1 MTAVYAG
8 TEFSSMPINDCKL
21 LLPSLYMAS
30 VHYYAALN
38 AAAEAV
44 IDCGMHFDKR
54 MKSTHRCDIADV
66 NGLLKLTVPVE
77 KPLSLSTAHCDD
89 VVISQHGHWWNVH
102 LTALKSAYGRTP
114 FFEYY
119 LDDFAPLLSSDWIG
133 HSITEHNAA
142 IDTLLRRLLYIDTP
156 VRYAGS
162 NDSEIIPA
170 DQYSDYRRRHI
181 DFTTDVPYY
190 QIRSEEHGFIPSLSV
205 VDLLFNMG
213 PEAQI
218 VLRQMV

>member
-1 MTAVYAG
+1 
-8 TEFSSMPINDCKL
+8 MPIKDSKL
-21 LLPSLYMAS
+21 LLPPCYMAS

-44 IDCGMHFDKR
+44 IDTRMHFDKR
-54 MKSTHRCDIADV
+54 MKHTHRCSIADV
-66 NGLLKLTVPVE
+66 NGPLMLTVPVE
-77 KPLSLSTAHCDD
+77 KPASLTTAHCDD
-89 VVISQHGHWWNVH
+89 IVVSSHGHWWNVH

-119 LDDFAPLLSSDWIG
+119 LDDFAPLLSSQWVG
-133 HSITEHNAA
+133 KKITEHNAA
-142 IDTLLRRLLYIDTP
+142 IDTLLRRLLAINTKVSYIDTETDDNNLT
-156 VRYAGS
+156 VA
-162 NDSEIIPA
+162 
-170 DQYSDYRRRHI
+170 DYRRRHI

-190 QIRSEEHGFIPSLSV
+190 QIRSREHGFLPSLSV

-218 VLRQMV
+218 ILHRMVSE